1 MSSAGDTEGQ
11 WLAEI
16 LREYAPAA
24 GAGMEPRLRSALDQS
39 VSSTGSLLRARLVA
53 VGGRSHGLAT
63 TLAGQLACAV
73 EYFHTASLLLDDLPC
88 MDDASVRRGQPC
100 VHRAH
105 GEATAILAALALI
118 NRAHVLVGLALAAHP
133 PAVRVQATLLLDD
146 TLGVMGL
153 IGGQA
158 RDLRFGEVSSGSREV
173 GQIAA
178 AKTGAL
184 FKLALVLPV
193 LPAEP
198 GPAEF
203 RFLKALALYWG
214 QWFQAN
220 DDLRDVIASSATVGK
235 DTQRDSELARP
246 NLALVL
252 GVGGVGRRLARLE
265 TQIEGTVN
273 RLRARGAQWDYLREF
288 HGALTER
295 TRVRAA

>member
-1 MSSAGDTEGQ
+1 MSSRRDLEGE
-11 WLAEI
+11 WLAEV
-16 LREYAPAA
+16 LRDHVPAG
-24 GAGMEPRLRSALDQS
+24 GAGLEPHLKSALAQS
-39 VSSTGSLLRARLVA
+39 VTSTGGMLRARLVA
-53 VGGRSHGLAT
+53 AGARSHGLAT

-88 MDDASVRRGQPC
+88 MDDASVRRGLPC

-118 NRAHVLVGLALAAHP
+118 NRAHVLVALALAAHP

-153 IGGQA
+153 VGGQA
-158 RDLRFGEVSSGSREV
+158 RDLRFGANASGSREV

-198 GPAEF
+198 GSAEF
-203 RFLKALALYWG
+203 RLLKALALYWG

-220 DDLRDVIASSATVGK
+220 DDLRDMIAHSATVGK
-235 DTQRDSELARP
+235 DTQRDSQLVRP
-246 NLALVL
+246 NLALAL

-265 TQIEGTVN
+265 AQIDVTVN